1 MNKNMKQAAGRLGTV
16 IFTVATLTT
25 PVMAGGLTP
34 VGYSTNQRAMAGAGV
49 AYGYDAM
56 SAVVNPANAASVGHQ
71 FQLGVNL
78 SRPDQGY
85 VAGGPALFVW
95 PGSFQNDGKLF
106 VLPNLSYNRPLDNGA
121 VINLSVYNSGR
132 VKTDYVNVGPGVYN
146 GGDAGLDLS
155 QTSISLTYA
164 RKTGNLSWGISPTI
178 VAQRLSVTGLSAFA
192 MAGLSSDPAALTNNG
207 NDWSY
212 GIGLKAGIVWDASP
226 VLSLG
231 LSGQTR
237 TKMSALDK
245 YAGFLV
251 DGGRLDIP
259 ASVTIGAAWDVKPN
273 VKVMLDYQRIFYSGV
288 PALSNTASV
297 APGNMGTANGT
308 GFGWDDVDVVKLGVE
323 WKANDRMTWR
333 AGYAHSQNPLRNS
346 TIDNALGILMPAVSE
361 HHITLG
367 GSYAYNDK
375 SAFDF
380 AIGYSPKATYSATGP
395 LGFQPIELNTRQL
408 NVSLGWTHKF

>member
-1 MNKNMKQAAGRLGTV
+1 MNKKAKQAFGRLGTV
-16 IFTVATLTT
+16 IFTTTILATPL
-25 PVMAGGLTP
+25 MAGGLTP

-56 SAVVNPANAASVGHQ
+56 SAAVNPANAASVGHQ
-71 FQLGVNL
+71 LQLGVNL
-78 SRPDQGY
+78 SNTDQGY
-85 VAGGPALFVW
+85 VAGNPAIFAL
-95 PGSFQNDGKLF
+95 PGSFQSDGNLTA
-106 VLPNLSYNRPLDNGA
+106 LPNLSYNRPLNNGA
-121 VINLSVYNSGR
+121 VINVSIYNSGR
-132 VKTDYVNVGPGVYN
+132 MKTGYNAAPGVYN
-146 GGDAGLDLS
+146 GGNAGLDLS

-178 VAQRLSVTGLSAFA
+178 VAQRFSAMGLSAF
-192 MAGLSSDPAALTNNG
+192 GPFSSNPAALTNNG

-212 GIGLKAGIVWDASP
+212 GIGLKAGVVWDASS

-231 LSGQTR
+231 LSAQTR

-245 YAGFLV
+245 YAGFLA

-273 VKVMLDYQRIFYSGV
+273 VKVMLDYQRVFYSGV
-288 PALSNTASV
+288 YALSNHYNFLT
-297 APGNMGTANGT
+297 PLGTANAS

-361 HHITLG
+361 HHITFG
-367 GSYAYNDK
+367 GSYAYNDQ

-380 AIGYSPKATYSATGP
+380 AVGYSPKATYAAYGPTG
-395 LGFQPIELNTRQL
+395 GQAIELNTSQL
-408 NVSLGWTHKF
+408 SVSLGWTRKF

>member
-1 MNKNMKQAAGRLGTV
+1 MNKKAKQAFVRLGTV
-16 IFTVATLTT
+16 IFTTTILTT
-25 PVMAGGLTP
+25 PLMAGGLTP

-56 SAVVNPANAASVGHQ
+56 SAAVNPANAASVGHQ
-71 FQLGVNL
+71 LQLGVNL
-78 SRPDQGY
+78 SNTDQGY
-85 VAGGPALFVW
+85 VAGNPAIFAL
-95 PGSFQNDGKLF
+95 PGSYQSDGNLTA
-106 VLPNLSYNRPLDNGA
+106 LPNLSYNRPLDNGA
-121 VINLSVYNSGR
+121 VFNVSIYNSGR
-132 VKTDYVNVGPGVYN
+132 MKTEYNMAIGVYN
-146 GGDAGLDLS
+146 GGNAGLDLS

-178 VAQRLSVTGLSAFA
+178 VAQRFSATGLSA
-192 MAGLSSDPAALTNNG
+192 MGTAGLSSDPTALTNNG

-212 GIGLKAGIVWDASP
+212 GVGLKAGVVWDASP
-226 VLSLG
+226 VLSFG

-273 VKVMLDYQRIFYSGV
+273 VKVMLDYQRVFYSGV
-288 PALSNTASV
+288 SALSNNFSF
-297 APGNMGTANGT
+297 APGNMGTTNGT
-308 GFGWDDVDVVKLGVE
+308 GFGWDDVDIVKLGVE

-361 HHITLG
+361 HHITFG
-367 GSYAYNDK
+367 GSYAYNNQ

-380 AIGYSPKATYSATGP
+380 AVGYSPKATYAAYGPTGV
-395 LGFQPIELNTRQL
+395 QAIELNTSQL
-408 NVSLGWTHKF
+408 SISLGWTRKF

>member
-1 MNKNMKQAAGRLGTV
+1 MNKKAKQAFGRLGTV

-56 SAVVNPANAASVGHQ
+56 SATVNPANAASVGHQ

-78 SRPDQGY
+78 SRPDHGY
-85 VAGGPALFVW
+85 VAGVPAIFAL
-95 PGSFQNDGKLF
+95 PGSFQSDTNLL

-121 VINLSVYNSGR
+121 VFNVSIYNSGR
-132 VKTDYVNVGPGVYN
+132 MKTEYNVAPGVYN
-146 GGDAGLDLS
+146 GGNAGLDLS

-164 RKTGNLSWGISPTI
+164 RKTGNLSWGVAPTI
-178 VAQRLSVTGLSAFA
+178 VAQRFSATGLSAF
-192 MAGLSSDPAALTNNG
+192 GPYSSDSTALTNNG

-226 VLSLG
+226 VLSFG

-237 TKMSALDK
+237 TKMNALDK
-245 YAGFLV
+245 YAGFLT

-259 ASVTIGAAWDVKPN
+259 ASITVGAAWDVKPN
-273 VKVMLDYQRIFYSGV
+273 VKVMLDYQRVFYSGV
-288 PALSNTASV
+288 SALSNNFSFV
-297 APGNMGTANGT
+297 LGNMGTTNGA

-346 TIDNALGILMPAVSE
+346 TTDNALGIIMPAVSK
-361 HHITLG
+361 HHITFG
-367 GSYAYNDK
+367 GSYTYNDK

-380 AIGYSPKATYSATGP
+380 AVGYSPKSTYSATGP
-395 LGFQPIELNTRQL
+395 LGIQAIELNTSQL
-408 NVSLGWTHKF
+408 SVSLGWTRKF